1 LVVVGEDHLLEAMA
15 AAAAA
20 GKQVKKRQ
28 EAAAKWAEEESYL
41 NTLMK
46 DFDKSEDGKLDK
58 GELADLLT
66 QVNHGTRPTEEEIE
80 WVFNVADNSDGKESA
95 GGTISFTEFKVAIK
109 SWKTYMENKATID
122 TVFEK
127 YDQDKTGKLE
137 FSDLKEML
145 KDLNDGV
152 APADHEVWSVMDK
165 ATGRPAQTPNDG
177 EIRPTKSFDGVG
189 RMEVLYAITVWYAQ
203 EEERQGEVTMSSCCV
218 IS

>member
-1 LVVVGEDHLLEAMA
+1 MWLGRKFIHRTKPEIFNP
-15 AAAAA
+15 
-20 GKQVKKRQ
+20 KQ
-28 EAAAKWAEEESYL
+28 
-41 NTLMK
+41 
-46 DFDKSEDGKLDK
+46 
-58 GELADLLT
+58 

-95 GGTISFTEFKVAIK
+95 GGTISFNEFKVAIK

-122 TVFEK
+122 SVFEK

-137 FSDLKEML
+137 FNDLKEML

-203 EEERQGEVTMSSCCV
+203 EEQRQGEVMMSSCCV